1 MKKLFTI
8 LLITLLLF
16 IAAGC
21 SNNTTPANIHTV
33 NATGTGKITAEPDT
47 VELRLSI
54 ISEGKDKSIQQEN
67 ALKVQKT
74 IDAIIAL
81 GLSKEDLETQNLSFN
96 PIYNW
101 DQNKGQQLIG
111 YRAENTLIVKT
122 KDIDKA
128 GAIADTAIK
137 NGAEMVG
144 NLNFTLSDEGKES
157 FLEQAIEKAVVDAKK
172 QVEFAANAANVK
184 ITGVQNINIIKESQS
199 PPIYYDL
206 MKAKAAGSE
215 AAIDTPVI
223 PEYTEYTVTVQAT
236 FVIE

>member
-1 MKKLFTI
+1 MKKIITI
-8 LLITLLLF
+8 LLITSLLF

-21 SNNTTPANIHTV
+21 SNNTTPANPHTV
-33 NATGTGKITAEPDT
+33 NATGTGKITTEPDT

-54 ISEGKDKSIQQEN
+54 ISEGKDKSVQEEN
-67 ALKVQKT
+67 AIKVQKT
-74 IDAIIAL
+74 IDALIAL

-144 NLNFTLSDEGKES
+144 SLNFTLSDEGKET
-157 FLEQAIEKAVVDAKK
+157 LQEQAIEKAVVDAKR
-172 QVEFAANAANVK
+172 QVEFAAKAANVT

-206 MKAKAAGSE
+206 MKAGKAE

-223 PEYTEYTVTVQAT
+223 PENTEYIVTVQAT

>member
-1 MKKLFTI
+1 MKKSFA
-8 LLITLLLF
+8 LLLVTLLLF

-21 SNNTTPANIHTV
+21 SNGANPANIHTV
-33 NATGTGKITAEPDT
+33 NATGTGKITSEPDT

-54 ISEGKDKSIQQEN
+54 ISEGKDKNVQSEN
-67 ALKVQKT
+67 AAKVQKT
-74 IDAIIAL
+74 IDALLAL
-81 GLSKEDLETQNLSFN
+81 GLTKEDLETQNLSFN

-101 DQNKGQQLIG
+101 NQEKGQQLIG

-144 NLNFTLSDEGKES
+144 GLNFTLSDEGKELL
-157 FLEQAIEKAVVDAKK
+157 LEQAIAKAVLDAKK
-172 QVEFAANAANVK
+172 QVEFASTAAGLK
-184 ITGVQNINIIKESQS
+184 IVGVHNINIIKESQS

-206 MKAKAAGSE
+206 RSAKAESAP
-215 AAIDTPVI
+215 ATPVI
-223 PEYTEYTVTVQAT
+223 PDKAEYTVTVQAT
-236 FVIE
+236 FEIK